1 MAIYHNISGQLTQEL
16 LAVGEKVRVLAI
28 SMANVN
34 ASIACLVDVYIE
46 KKLTGKFYIVKNV
59 ELPVGATLVFEGNEI
74 NFNNNPGQFGLF
86 IKLTKVGSGSGE
98 PAVDVIIS

>member
-1 MAIYHNISGQLTQEL
+1 MAIYHNISGELTQEL

-34 ASIACLVDVYIE
+34 ASIACKVDVYIE
-46 KKLTGKFYIVKNV
+46 KKLTGKFYIIKNV
-59 ELPVGATLVFEGNEI
+59 ELPVGSTLLFEGHEI

-86 IKLTKVGSGSGE
+86 IKLAKLGSGSGE

>member
-1 MAIYHNISGQLTQEL
+1 MAIYHNISGELTQEL

-34 ASIACLVDVYIE
+34 ASIACKVDVYIE

-59 ELPVGATLVFEGNEI
+59 ELPVGATLVFEGHEI